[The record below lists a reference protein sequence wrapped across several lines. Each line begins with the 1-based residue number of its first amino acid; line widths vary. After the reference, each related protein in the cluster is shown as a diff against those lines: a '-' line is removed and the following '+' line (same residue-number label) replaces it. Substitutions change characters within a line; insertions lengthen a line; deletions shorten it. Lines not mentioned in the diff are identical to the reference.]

1 MIELARARAVLREA
15 IDARVFPGAVVE
27 VGQGAGPLASLVEGR
42 LTYDIDAAQASE
54 DTIYDLA
61 SLTKVLATTPLAL
74 ELVLEGRLRLEDPV
88 SRYIPAWKGEDRQA
102 VTIRHLLDHSSGL
115 PAHRRYFER
124 MEGREAL
131 AQAIAAEPLEYA
143 PGSRSVYSDPGFILL
158 GFAIEA
164 AGRAPLDT
172 QFDQWR
178 TQQLGSDVPL
188 RYQPPPAWMPRIAP
202 TEQDA
207 WRGRLLRGEVHDEN
221 AACLGGV
228 AAHAGLFGTAA
239 AVGAAARWWLR
250 AIGNDVDR
258 PPDGLCALARRF
270 VAPTGVPGSSRAL
283 GWDTMRPTSSCGTRL
298 SSAAFGHTGFT
309 GTSLWIDPGWRS
321 GREPDAPP
329 GLYVVLLSNRV
340 HPSREGDRM
349 TGVRRALHDAV
360 AGDL

>member
-27 VGQGAGPLASLVEGR
+27 VGQRAGPVVSLVEGR
-42 LTYDIDAAQASE
+42 LTYDLDAARVTE

-61 SLTKVLATTPLAL
+61 SLTKVLSTTALAL
-74 ELVLEGRLRLEDPV
+74 ELVREGRLQLDDTV
-88 SRYIPAWKGEDRQA
+88 GRYIPEWRGEDRQA

-115 PAHRRYFER
+115 PAHRRYFEH
-124 MEGREAL
+124 MEGREAI
-131 AQAIAAEPLEYA
+131 AQAIAAEPLEYS
-143 PGSRSVYSDPGFILL
+143 PGSRSVYSDPGFMLL
-158 GFAIEA
+158 GFVIEA
-164 AGRAPLDT
+164 AGGGPLDV
-172 QFDQWR
+172 QFDEWR
-178 TQQLGSDVPL
+178 TRQLGSNVPL
-188 RYQPPPAWMPRIAP
+188 RYQPPPEWIPRIAP
-202 TEQDA
+202 TEQDS

-228 AAHAGLFGTAA
+228 AAHAGLFGTAS

-250 AIGNDVDR
+250 AIRTDVDR
-258 PPDGLCALARRF
+258 APDGFTALARRF

-321 GREPDAPP
+321 GKDPEAPP

-349 TGVRRALHDAV
+349 TSVRRALHDAV
-360 AGDL
+360 ADAL